1 MSGVSGRSSRKQ
13 KKPDSRKKSEAA
25 RKTRIA
31 QRTRTVRRAVR
42 LPQAPP
48 AARSAAKAAGWPR
61 LLLRGVLVTAGGY
74 LAALS
79 SVVSFFSGAFLITE
93 GRPFSGVPLIV
104 GGSLLLPLLLYYGA
118 ARLTADS
125 VPLTRTWQGRL
136 RWSLVAY
143 VLTTFLTVLLDFSV
157 SPFPLAAL
165 PAAFIVGTRTFRA
178 ALAACV
184 VLVCAVVVLW

>member
-1 MSGVSGRSSRKQ
+1 MIGVSGRSRKQ

-25 RKTRIA
+25 RKARIA

-48 AARSAAKAAGWPR
+48 AARPAAKAAGWPQ
-61 LLLRGVLVTAGGY
+61 LLLRGVLVMAAGY
-74 LAALS
+74 LASLS
-79 SVVSFFSGAFLITE
+79 SVVSFFSGAFLVTD
-93 GRPFSGVPLIV
+93 GRVFSGAALIA

-118 ARLTADS
+118 ARLTARS
-125 VPLTRTWQGRL
+125 VLLTRTWQGRL

-143 VLTTFLTVLLDFSV
+143 ALTMLLTVLLDFSV

-165 PAAFIVGTRTFRA
+165 PAVFIVGTRTFRA

-184 VLVCAVVVLW
+184 LLACAVVVLW